1 MIVTRLPALLL
12 VAASLVLGACASDD
26 DKLAPSNPFRDEVPK
41 RLQRLQAD
49 EVYRLARRSL
59 DAADYDGA
67 IGQYRAIL
75 LRFPFSEYATQAQL
89 ELIYANYKSY
99 SPDSALADADR
110 FLREHPRHPQIEYVY
125 YLRGL
130 IHYSRANA
138 RGDLLPW
145 SDSHTYDPTYARRAF
160 DAFAQLIQRYPDSKY
175 APDARQ
181 RMILLRDRLTQHD
194 LEIVRYYLKRKAYV
208 GASRRAEEM
217 LERYQGTSVIP
228 ETLTLLETAY
238 RKLELTEL
246 ADATAALATA
256 NYGESIPAS
265 DTPAT
270 DEQSE
275 ESPKRLRLPPIIDR
289 WFKKDDDEEPASG
302 EEPAKTR
309 GGARQSTDT

>member
-1 MIVTRLPALLL
+1 MIVTRLPAPLL

-26 DKLAPSNPFRDEVPK
+26 DKLAPANPFRDEVPK

-49 EVYRLARRSL
+49 EAYRMARRSL
-59 DAADYDGA
+59 DASDFDGA

-75 LRFPFSEYATQAQL
+75 LRFPFSDYATQAQL

-145 SDSHTYDPTYARRAF
+145 SESHTYDPTYARRAF
-160 DAFAQLIQRYPDSKY
+160 DALGQLIQRYPDSKY
-175 APDARQ
+175 AGDARQ
-181 RMILLRDRLTQHD
+181 RMILLRDRLAQHD
-194 LEIVRYYLKRKAYV
+194 LEIAKYYLKRKAYV
-208 GASRRAEEM
+208 GASRRAEDI
-217 LERYQGTSVIP
+217 LERFQGTSVIP
-228 ETLTLLETAY
+228 ETLTVLETAY

-246 ADATAALATA
+246 ADATASLSRA
-256 NYGESIPAS
+256 NYGGPDQSVAKPAAQAA
-265 DTPAT
+265 D
-270 DEQSE
+270 D
-275 ESPKRLRLPPIIDR
+275 ESPEALRLPPVIDR
-289 WFKKDDDEEPASG
+289 QPAPT
-302 EEPAKTR
+302 ENPAAEDSETPTTR
-309 GGARQSTDT
+309 GGARLGDDA